1 MAEHPWIPGGNRARW
16 QRRAELFAYLRQ
28 FFAERGVLEVDTPVL
43 GRLGVTDP
51 ALEAPV
57 AEGGA
62 LQTSPEYF
70 MKRLLAAGSGPIY
83 QLARAFRGGEVGR
96 RHNPEFLLL
105 EWYRPGWDD
114 EALRGEMD
122 ALLAPL
128 LPGFPAERLPF
139 DALLKQVFGL
149 AWREAPESAWAEA
162 LAAHWAALGREGDPL
177 ALAEGDP
184 LTILEWLYGEASE
197 TLQAPTFITDFPPA
211 LASLAALRPGGETA
225 ARFELVVAGVELANG
240 FQELCCAKTQ
250 RERFEADRARRRQ
263 LGKPDVPVD
272 EALLA
277 ALEAGLPPCAGVA
290 LGVDRVLMLMTG
302 AASLDEVMPFSWVR
316 R

>member
-240 FQELCCAKTQ
+240 FQELCCAKT
-250 RERFEADRARRRQ
+250 
-263 LGKPDVPVD
+263 
-272 EALLA
+272 
-277 ALEAGLPPCAGVA
+277 
-290 LGVDRVLMLMTG
+290 
-302 AASLDEVMPFSWVR
+302 
-316 R
+316 